1 MSNRRNN
8 DGVKVLIGVAI
19 GAAIG
24 AALAYFSD
32 AQKRNDFIDD
42 VTDKTARVR
51 DDIKDAYY
59 ESKIRARKAKRD
71 LSRYMSDVAD
81 EAGQFYDDAIAK
93 AKRFGRKSAEAAEE
107 VIELTKDELEE
118 LKEQA
123 KEEAEKLVSKKD

>member
-1 MSNRRNN
+1 MSNRRGN
-8 DGVKVLIGVAI
+8 DGMKVLVGVAI

-32 AQKRNDFIDD
+32 TQKRNDFIDD

-71 LSRYMSDVAD
+71 LSRYMSDMAD
-81 EAGQFYDDAIAK
+81 EAGHFYDDAMAK
-93 AKRFGRKSAEAAEE
+93 AKRFGRKGVDAAEE
-107 VIELTKDELEE
+107 VIELTRDDLED

-123 KEEAEKLVSKKD
+123 KEEAEKLVGKKG